1 MEEICLGCGAVIQTT
16 DKNKK
21 GYIDPEVYKRKKKED
36 FYCLRCFTLRN
47 YNKNIEYDFDSKEY
61 LDNLDIIKKD
71 KGLIVHIVDL
81 FDLNGTLL
89 KDINTIFDSKNI
101 LIVFNKADLFLN
113 SINFNKVEIYLRT
126 LLKEKGIKY
135 LDIILMSSFK
145 LNDIDNLLEKINEYK
160 NKKNVYFVG
169 MTNVGKSS
177 ILNKIIK
184 NMANQDN
191 LITVSNTM
199 NTTTNNIYI
208 PYDEKTFFVDTPG
221 IINKKHLMYYI
232 DKTTLE
238 AITPKSFI
246 RPRTFQLNPG
256 QTIFVMGFVRI
267 DFILGEKSS
276 FVTNFDN
283 NVLVHRTKLEN
294 ADDFYQD
301 HLDDILKYPNASER
315 ERLGELKKM
324 RIDFNLSEKID
335 IVISGLGF
343 ISIYGKGAINI
354 KTFANIEIT
363 KRKAMY

>member
-1 MEEICLGCGAVIQTT
+1 MKEICLGCGAEIQTN

-21 GYIDPEVYKRKKKED
+21 GYIDPEVYAKKKDGD
-36 FYCLRCFTLRN
+36 FYCYRCFTLRN
-47 YNKNIEYDFDSKEY
+47 YNKNIEYEFDSEEY
-61 LDNLDIIKKD
+61 LKNLELIKED

-89 KDINTIFDSKNI
+89 KDINSIFDSKNI

-113 SINFNKVEIYLRT
+113 SINFRKIELYLRSY
-126 LLKEKGIKY
+126 LKDKGIKY
-135 LDIILMSSFK
+135 LDIAIMSSFK
-145 LNDIDNLLEKINEYK
+145 NDDIKGLLEKIIEYK
-160 NKKNVYFVG
+160 RNKNVYFVG

-177 ILNKIIK
+177 IINKIMK
-184 NMANQDN
+184 LMVNQDN

-208 PYDEKTFFVDTPG
+208 PYDNNSYFVDTPG

-232 DKTTLE
+232 DKETLD
-238 AITPKSFI
+238 AITPRSYI
-246 RPRTFQLNPG
+246 RPKTFQLNPG
-256 QTIFVMGFVRI
+256 QTLFVHGFIRI

-276 FVTNFDN
+276 FITNFSN

-294 ADDFYQD
+294 ADDFYLE
-301 HLDDILKYPNASER
+301 HKDDILKYPNEEER
-315 ERLGELKKM
+315 KRLGEMKKM
-324 RIDFNLSEKID
+324 RIDFTPDEKID